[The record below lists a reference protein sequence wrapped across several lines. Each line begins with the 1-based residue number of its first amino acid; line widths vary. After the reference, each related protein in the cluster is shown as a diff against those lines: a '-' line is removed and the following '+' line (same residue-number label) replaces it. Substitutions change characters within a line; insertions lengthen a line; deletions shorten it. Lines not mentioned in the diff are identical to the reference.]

1 MNSLSHIKKRSRLC
15 CLVVLLHHFCVFCF
29 VFFFLFFD
37 SFEILLYFSFLII
50 VSRFSSCMRRSLKKI
65 VYSLPNT
72 KFFLLNVS
80 SVSLLCV
87 LCCVAIYSVRFCCVF
102 RLFFFS
108 FPLYFLVDVFFVSKY
123 SFPIRILIK
132 INNKTKR
139 INEN

>member
-102 RLFFFS
+102 RLFFF
-108 FPLYFLVDVFFVSKY
+108 PFLCIFSLMFFLFQNIHFRFEY
-123 SFPIRILIK
+123 
-132 INNKTKR
+132 
-139 INEN
+139 